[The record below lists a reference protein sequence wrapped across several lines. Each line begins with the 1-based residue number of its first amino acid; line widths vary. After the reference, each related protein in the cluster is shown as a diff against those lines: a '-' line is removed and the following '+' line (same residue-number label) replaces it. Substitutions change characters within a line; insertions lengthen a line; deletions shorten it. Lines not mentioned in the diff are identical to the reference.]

1 MDNMPAGLIRCP
13 NCGQMLVSAAVR
25 CQFCQAD
32 VSHVPRAA
40 GMPAAGASRW
50 QQQDTGPD
58 WWNIVGYFIG
68 VYWLA
73 SMAFKVLYILGG
85 DFVFGGLSFL
95 GAGYLAFA
103 FFFRPDWAQ
112 QSVRILCA
120 ISIARDLI
128 SLAITFTFAPL
139 AKYGG
144 GSPVLVAL
152 LLFLDMAVA
161 GVSLYLTGDERGL
174 F

>member
-1 MDNMPAGLIRCP
+1 M
-13 NCGQMLVSAAVR
+13 R

-40 GMPAAGASRW
+40 GMAAAGSSRW
-50 QQQDTGPD
+50 QQQETGPD
-58 WWNIVGYFIG
+58 WWSIVGYFIG
-68 VYWLA
+68 AYWLA
-73 SMAFKVLYILGG
+73 SLAFKVLALLGG
-85 DFVFGGLSFL
+85 DFVFGGLSVI
-95 GAGYLAFA
+95 GALVLSIA

-112 QSVRILCA
+112 QPVRILCA
-120 ISIARDLI
+120 IAIARDLI
-128 SLAITFTFAPL
+128 SLAFTFTFAPL

-144 GSPVLVAL
+144 PPPMLMAGLAL
-152 LLFLDMAVA
+152 LDIAVA